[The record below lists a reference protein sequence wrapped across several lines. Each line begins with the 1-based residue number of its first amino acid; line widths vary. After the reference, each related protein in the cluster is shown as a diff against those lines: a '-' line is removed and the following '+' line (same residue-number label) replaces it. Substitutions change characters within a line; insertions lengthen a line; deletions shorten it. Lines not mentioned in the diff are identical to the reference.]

1 MKTLKDRLAERVA
14 RQRKVVGL
22 TQAELAERVEVQ
34 AVTIS
39 RIERGK
45 HNPSLGLLILLAESL
60 DLELH
65 ELLRLPAEDTA
76 KDQAFERLLW
86 FASRLSA
93 AEIELVMDVGAA
105 VLSHMREVDGEGSH
119 GNRVRHGRI

>member
-1 MKTLKDRLAERVA
+1 MKTLKERLAERVA

-22 TQAELAERVEVQ
+22 TQAELAERAEVQ

-45 HNPSLGLLILLAESL
+45 HNPSLGLLVLLSESL

-65 ELLRLPAEDTA
+65 ELLRLPASDTP
-76 KDQAFERLLW
+76 KDRAVERLLW

-93 AEIELVMDVGAA
+93 SEIELVMDVGAA
-105 VLSHMREVDGEGSH
+105 VLPHTRKTMDEG
-119 GNRVRHGRI
+119 GRP